1 MYALFVWELLQSL
14 LMLVSEAYGGGY
26 GGAGKPVL
34 GEYASETTVP
44 GDSMGVPYF
53 WRWSMGSV
61 EEDWE
66 GGGIGPSAEAK
77 LGLLELNASKAGA
90 ANDRA
95 SKVVWYCAWLYGA
108 DDGTA
113 A

>member
-1 MYALFVWELLQSL
+1 MGGLANLSL
-14 LMLVSEAYGGGY
+14 VNMHLKIPFRAIRWGCHIS
-26 GGAGKPVL
+26 GAGAWGLWK
-34 GEYASETTVP
+34 
-44 GDSMGVPYF
+44 
-53 WRWSMGSV
+53 R
-61 EEDWE
+61 
-66 GGGIGPSAEAK
+66 IGRGAA